1 MYLLLLSPDSDSL
14 GSGSF
19 QLQAGGAQLCVQLLH
34 LAVMGDRELHDP
46 SVLFR

>member
-1 MYLLLLSPDSDSL
+1 MNPLLLSPDSDSL

-19 QLQAGGAQLCVQLLH
+19 QLQAGGAQFRVQLLY
-34 LAVMGDRELHDP
+34 LAVMADRELHDP